1 MNLHSADNEGIRPPS
16 PSGWLSREDIILQI
30 KYGAEIM
37 MARNNVIGH
46 DDLDFLI
53 SASVNRPVDKVSELD
68 MAEDHAVLM
77 GLSRL
82 KPVDRDK

>member
-1 MNLHSADNEGIRPPS
+1 MIF
-16 PSGWLSREDIILQI
+16 QI

-53 SASVNRPVDKVSELD
+53 SASVNRPADKVSEFD
-68 MAEDHAVLM
+68 TAEDHAVLI
-77 GLSRL
+77 GLSLL
-82 KPVDRDK
+82 KPVNRNV